1 MSKGFQMVPMT
12 TTSSIYHPLDLVQSL
27 NSLINQG
34 SEFSLVLMVGGE
46 GSRTWPLIGYPM
58 YWATTDGKINFSGKV
73 LSRFGVEGNALEI
86 ALRRL
91 NMDVPVYLVCTE
103 SQAMLFDVWK
113 KEYQTQFPG
122 RDITI
127 VVEPEPG
134 MDTGGGLRY
143 ALDRITTPYV
153 VTMYENA
160 YFNSLEIYRQCCYT
174 QLDFLRY
181 NKDCVGVLMGVIQQ
195 EFNPEFGYFSLE
207 AAAKEGRSAQVVG
220 WIEKAKKA
228 SKVNGWHVNPGLY
241 AFRVKE
247 LREKMDVLQPLV
259 ETDGVLWP
267 RRYSLEDGIF
277 PDLVKDG
284 LLRGFVAPF
293 LHWDDLGQPRS
304 FWIHRFFG
312 SGTNHLGNQVM
323 TEGCHHLVAHS
334 GFNDIKLAIRG
345 FDNAIVTLTAFPGS
359 PILFVIPRE
368 WIHRSREVAAMVE
381 LIRESEDHLFTFSI
395 DSDVHLRPDEIFQS
409 DLLLPEELNL
419 KVWAAIPVSLKFSHT
434 LLMGKGSWLIE
445 LTSCGQY
452 GPPKPVEVPYWK
464 QAVLNAGR
472 ALGEMFVRRR

>member
-1 MSKGFQMVPMT
+1 MITMT
-12 TTSSIYHPLDLVQSL
+12 TTSSIYRPLDLVQSL
-27 NSLINQG
+27 NSLIIQG

-91 NMDVPVYLVCTE
+91 KMDIPVYLVCPE
-103 SQAMLFDVWK
+103 SQYMLFEVWK

-122 RDITI
+122 REITI
-127 VVEPEPG
+127 IVEPKPG
-134 MDTGGGLRY
+134 LDTGGGLRY

-153 VTMYENA
+153 VTMYGDA

-181 NKDCVGVLMGVIQQ
+181 NKECLGVLMGIVQQ

-207 AAAKEGRSAQVVG
+207 SGAREGRSAHVVG
-220 WIEKAKKA
+220 WTEKAKKA
-228 SKVNGWHVNPGLY
+228 SQVNGWHINPGLY

-247 LREKMDVLQPLV
+247 LREKMDQLQPPV
-259 ETDGVLWP
+259 ETDGLILP
-267 RRYSLEDGIF
+267 PRYSLEKDIL
-277 PDLVKDG
+277 PALVKDG

-304 FWIHRFFG
+304 FWIHKFFG

-334 GFNDIKLAIRG
+334 GFNDIRLAVRG

-368 WIHRSREVAAMVE
+368 WIHRAREISALVE
-381 LIRESEDHLFTFSI
+381 LIRESEDHLFTYSV
-395 DSDVHLRPDEIFQS
+395 DKDVHLLPGQIFQP
-409 DLLLPEELNL
+409 DLVLPEELNI
-419 KVWAAIPVSLKFSHT
+419 KIWAAIPVSLKFTHS
-434 LLMGKGSWLIE
+434 LYMGKGSWLIE
-445 LTSCGQY
+445 VTCCGEY
-452 GPPKPVEVPYWK
+452 GHPKAVKVPYWK
-464 QAVLNAGR
+464 QAVQNAGKAFGELLSRR
-472 ALGEMFVRRR
+472 A

>member
-1 MSKGFQMVPMT
+1 M
-12 TTSSIYHPLDLVQSL
+12 TTSSIYRPLDLVQSL
-27 NSLINQG
+27 NSLISQG

-91 NMDVPVYLVCTE
+91 NMDIPVYLVCPE
-103 SQAMLFDVWK
+103 SQYMLFEVWK

-122 RDITI
+122 REITI

-153 VTMYENA
+153 VTMYGDA

-181 NKDCVGVLMGVIQQ
+181 NKDCIGVLMGVVQQ

-207 AAAKEGRSAQVVG
+207 SGVKEGRSAQVIG
-220 WIEKAKKA
+220 WTDKAKKA
-228 SKVNGWHVNPGLY
+228 SQVHGWHINPGLY

-247 LREKMDVLQPLV
+247 LREKMDLLQPLV
-259 ETDGVLWP
+259 ETDGLLFP
-267 RRYSLEDGIF
+267 PRYSLERDIL
-277 PDLVKDG
+277 PALVKDG
-284 LLRGFVAPF
+284 QLRGFVAPF

-323 TEGCHHLVAHS
+323 TENCHHLVAHS
-334 GFNDIKLAIRG
+334 GFNDIRLAVRG
-345 FDNAIVTLTAFPGS
+345 FDHAIVTLTAFPGS

-368 WIHRSREVAAMVE
+368 WIHRAREISGLVE
-381 LIRESEDHLFTFSI
+381 LIRDSEEHLFTYSV
-395 DSDVHLRPDEIFQS
+395 DNDVHLLPEQIFQP
-409 DLLLPEELNL
+409 DLVLPEELNI
-419 KVWAAIPVSLKFSHT
+419 KVWAVIPVSLKFTHS
-434 LLMGKGSWLIE
+434 LFMGKGSWL
-445 LTSCGQY
+445 
-452 GPPKPVEVPYWK
+452 VEVTCRGEYGDPEPMKVPYFK
-464 QAVLNAGR
+464 QAVLNFGKAFRG
-472 ALGEMFVRRR
+472 LFSHGG